1 MKLNKYKCQ
10 RKQKVYHQAYGR
22 VNFLYFSFNCIIRR
36 YCILLLVCI
45 LCLLSRNKHSAA
57 HAAGMTPSTR
67 KHPAA
72 PSSEPTESK
81 PSLDGVTPSENT
93 AGSRTKKVI
102 FGGTID
108 PLDTIDHS
116 LDVTNEGDEDTMPA
130 DNADQWKPTVGWMAL
145 QKNLVKRLNN
155 HPVVPRRI
163 ANSNDFFAS
172 ANTEQ
177 GNPNANIHLKSS
189 NAIPEPKSNEL
200 GWNEDAQG
208 VPNAI
213 GDGAHTSGALN
224 AMFEP
229 FAPRQNPNSYDG
241 GGNGDNV
248 KAMTQ
253 AAKEEAE
260 EDKKERPF
268 NDWKE
273 SKKWN
278 YKKNEMSQTHDI
290 KTHYQQ
296 EEAWENEQ
304 VKMGRRFGEEDR
316 KQQKDLNA
324 RRTAS
329 EQGIQKNRPTANS
342 ESNAEKLRQNEQGIV
357 GLNNDGDVD
366 GDAADQKQQNQET
379 NNAKMQPNALDEMQ
393 PPGRAS
399 SENAPEGNP
408 AHVLSAETEA
418 ERGQGNK
425 KMHSISEGLS
435 PVQVDQS
442 TFTTG
447 GRAPRPGKIPW
458 IKTDPET
465 GVTQSG
471 GGGYLFQKCMRNAP
485 GMCWLP
491 YKCKNHGGTTVS
503 GKCYGGGDTICCQN
517 FQEYPINPLPLSVS
531 PSSMPKPLFEGDE
544 TRLRGVLVKIGER
557 EKALF
562 DAIMNVG
569 IKGVEACQFLAQ
581 MAHESDKFKAMEEYA
596 SGRAYEGREDL
607 GNVRPG
613 DGVKFKGRGYI
624 QLTGRANYRYYGQV
638 LGIDLEATP
647 RRASELSVAAAVAVN
662 YWFARVKSNKKL
674 GGNFENTRQVTRL
687 INGGSNGLADRIKKF
702 KAYKDTLRL

>member
-1 MKLNKYKCQ
+1 M
-10 RKQKVYHQAYGR
+10 
-22 VNFLYFSFNCIIRR
+22 
-36 YCILLLVCI
+36 
-45 LCLLSRNKHSAA
+45 LCLLSRNKFSAA
-57 HAAGMTPSTR
+57 HAAGMKPSKR
-67 KHPAA
+67 KPLAA
-72 PSSEPTESK
+72 PSSKPTESK
-81 PSLDGVTPSENT
+81 PSVDDGVTPSENT

-102 FGGTID
+102 FGGTTD
-108 PLDTIDHS
+108 PLDTVDHS

-130 DNADQWKPTVGWMAL
+130 DNTDQWKPTVGWMID

-155 HPVVPRRI
+155 HPVIPRRI
-163 ANSNDFFAS
+163 ANSNDFFAA

-177 GNPNANIHLKSS
+177 GNPMATIHLKSS
-189 NAIPEPKSNEL
+189 NAIPEPKSNEY

-213 GDGAHTSGALN
+213 GDGAHASGSLN

-229 FAPRQNPNSYDG
+229 FEARQDVNSYNG
-241 GGNGDNV
+241 GGSGDNV
-248 KAMTQ
+248 NAMVQ
-253 AAKEEAE
+253 AAKEEGE
-260 EDKKERPF
+260 EDKKEGAF

-273 SKKWN
+273 SKKWQ
-278 YKKNEMSQTHDI
+278 YKKNEMSQTHDV

-296 EEAWENEQ
+296 EETWENEQ
-304 VKMGRRFGEEDR
+304 VKMARRFGEEDR
-316 KQQKDLNA
+316 KQQKDKNG
-324 RRTAS
+324 RRAAY
-329 EQGIQKNRPTANS
+329 EQGIQKNRPTVKGETNG
-342 ESNAEKLRQNEQGIV
+342 EKLRQNEQGIAS
-357 GLNNDGDVD
+357 LNNDGDID
-366 GDAADQKQQNQET
+366 GDVADQKKQNQEA
-379 NNAKMQPNALDEMQ
+379 NNAKMQSNPLDNIQ
-393 PPGRAS
+393 TSSRTS

-408 AHVLSAETEA
+408 ARVLSAETEA
-418 ERGQGNK
+418 EREQTNK
-425 KMHSISEGLS
+425 KMHSSSEALS
-435 PVQVDQS
+435 PVKVGH
-442 TFTTG
+442 TTHTTG
-447 GRAPRPGKIPW
+447 DRAPRPGQIPW

-465 GVTQSG
+465 GVTQG
-471 GGGYLFQKCMRNAP
+471 GGAGYLFQECRKNAP

-503 GKCYGGGDTICCQN
+503 GKCYGGGDTVCCQN

-544 TRLRGVLVKIGER
+544 VRLRGVLVKIGER

-562 DAIMNVG
+562 DAIMSVG

-647 RRASELSVAAAVAVN
+647 RRASELNVAAAVAVN
-662 YWFARVKSNKKL
+662 YWFARVKSNKRL
-674 GGNFENTRQVTRL
+674 GGNFENTKQVTYL
-687 INGGSNGLADRIKKF
+687 INGGSNGLSDRIKKF